1 MNYQTSEQL
10 AELRLNAM
18 RQEYA
23 RQEELPAMND
33 LSFDE
38 RLEMLV
44 NAQYTARMKTK
55 VARLIRSADL
65 REPGANLSSVDYSPE
80 RNLNKS
86 VVAKLSDCQWVT
98 NGTNLIITGAT
109 GVGKTYL
116 ASAFGRAACEKG
128 LTVKSFRVTRLL
140 TDLAISRGDG
150 SYNRLMKDLTKPTLL
165 ILDDFGMKQMD
176 LASSQDFLEVIE
188 ERHFHQRSLII
199 SAQLPVKDWPSVFKD
214 LTIADA
220 VLDRIVH
227 NAYRFELKG
236 PSRRPSVEEPMAA
249 STEDDKPIE
258 PEYTDKQ

>member
-10 AELRLNAM
+10 AEMRLHAM

-55 VARLIRSADL
+55 MARLIRLADL
-65 REPGANLSSVDYSPE
+65 REPGANFVSIDYAPE

-86 VVAKLSDCQWVT
+86 TVARLSDCQWID

-128 LTVKSFRVTRLL
+128 LTVRSFRTTRLL

-150 SYNRLMKDLTKPTLL
+150 SYDKLMKDLTKPTLL

-176 LASSQDFLEVIE
+176 LALSQDLLEAVE
-188 ERHFHQRSLII
+188 ERHFHQKSII
-199 SAQLPVKDWPSVFKD
+199 ICAQLPVKDWPSVFKD

-236 PSRRPSVEEPMAA
+236 PSRRPSVEDPMTDYAV
-249 STEDDKPIE
+249 DDKSSA
-258 PEYTDKQ
+258 PEYTNNQ